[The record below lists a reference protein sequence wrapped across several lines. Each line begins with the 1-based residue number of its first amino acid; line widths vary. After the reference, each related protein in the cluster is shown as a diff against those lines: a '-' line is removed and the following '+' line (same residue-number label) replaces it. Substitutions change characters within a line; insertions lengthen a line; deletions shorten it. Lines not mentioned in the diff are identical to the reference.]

1 MKKLIPLLAL
11 LIGVTSAVAQ
21 VGTVTFNNNTLG
33 GTGRPVF
40 MPDGSTPVV
49 GTNFLAQL
57 YYGAVG
63 TPEASLTAVT
73 TAAARFRPTG
83 VNPPGTWLGGTRTLT
98 GFGPG
103 QTVLLQVRVTDVS
116 SSLIGSSL
124 TFTYTVPAV
133 GSPPAAFDMANFQ
146 SFSLVPE
153 PSVIGLG
160 LIGAGALFLL
170 RRRK

>member
-11 LIGVTSAVAQ
+11 LVGVSGALAQ
-21 VGTVTFNNNTLG
+21 GTINFNNSTL
-33 GTGRPVF
+33 TPVKPVF
-40 MPDGSTPVV
+40 MDQGQTTPVI

-63 TPEASLTAVT
+63 TPAGSLTAVT
-73 TAAARFRPTG
+73 TGAARFRPAG
-83 VNPPGTWLGGTRTLT
+83 VTPEGTWLGGTRTLT
-98 GFGPG
+98 GFTSG
-103 QTVLLQVRVTDVS
+103 QTVALQVRVTDVS
-116 SSLIGSSL
+116 SGLHGESGIF
-124 TFTYTVPAV
+124 TFTIPAA
-133 GSPPAAFDMANFQ
+133 GSPPAAFFMDNFA

-160 LIGAGALFLL
+160 LIGVGALFML